1 MSVVV
6 SDERQ
11 IRCCTRCLAIYRKD
25 VAFCPS
31 DGGEITFVD
40 DDPLIGTDLEHY
52 VIEALI
58 GEGAMGRVYRA
69 HHKTLAH
76 KQYALKVLIGDL
88 ASTQA
93 MRMRFVNEAKSAGQ
107 LSHPNVVSVVDFGR
121 SSAGLIYLVM
131 ELVNGTSLSTMIEAG
146 PIEPMRAA
154 KLARDVAAGLQHAHG
169 LGLIHRDL
177 KPENVIVVAGTDGE
191 IPRVVDFGIAL
202 SIDRTDMRLTS
213 TGMAMGTPAYVAP
226 EQVSGNEIDAR
237 ADQYALGVT
246 LYECLTGGRLPFMGE
261 PMDVV
266 TAKIGNEAPALAER
280 MPEGVEVPP
289 GLARIVQK
297 MVARRPKLRFDD
309 LAEVIEALDRWINS
323 RGVDTDVLAQLPPR
337 RRRGAIVAVAV
348 LAVAGTATVWVV
360 TRPAAPSS
368 STAPTPSSPAP
379 KVAVAAAPPA
389 PGGTAPIADP
399 RAPTADPQ
407 APIADPQAPTTD
419 PQAPIADPPAVVDD
433 PPTPTV
439 RPSGRRTTRGKPVA
453 LTKARDRKGA
463 KVTVATATP
472 PALPASPPT
481 PIPAPP
487 RPAPEVPLQAHVL
500 GVDVQGS
507 LSQAVIQRAVDRVR
521 PAVERCTASGSP
533 HTVRMQFTIDESRRA
548 HGVRGSGSTQ
558 ASVACLVTALGGVR
572 TEAAP
577 DTGDTEVVVR
587 ISFGTRS

>member
-6 SDERQ
+6 SEERQ

-31 DGGEITFVD
+31 DGGEIEFVD
-40 DDPLIGTDLEHY
+40 HDPLLGTDLEHY
-52 VIEALI
+52 VIDALL

-76 KQYALKVLIGDL
+76 KQFALKVLLGDL

-131 ELVNGTSLSTMIEAG
+131 ELVDGIPLSTMIEAG
-146 PIEPMRAA
+146 PLEPMRAA

-177 KPENVIVVAGTDGE
+177 KPENVIVVSRPDGE
-191 IPRVVDFGIAL
+191 VPRVVDFGIAL
-202 SIDRTDMRLTS
+202 SIERTDVRLTS

-246 LYECLTGGRLPFMGE
+246 LYECLTGGRLPFMGD

-266 TAKIGNEAPALAER
+266 AAKIGNEAPALAEQ
-280 MPEGVEVPP
+280 MPEGTEVPP

-309 LAEVIEALDRWINS
+309 LGEVIEALDRWINS
-323 RGVDTDVLAQLPPR
+323 RGVDTDVLTQPPPPK
-337 RRRGAIVAVAV
+337 RRRGAVVAVAL
-348 LAVAGTATVWVV
+348 LAVAGTATAWVV
-360 TRPAAPSS
+360 TRPPAASS
-368 STAPTPSSPAP
+368 NTAATTSPAPAPAP

-389 PGGTAPIADP
+389 PIETAPA
-399 RAPTADPQ
+399 APTET
-407 APIADPQAPTTD
+407 APP
-419 PQAPIADPPAVVDD
+419 APIADPPVPLDDPPAPVED
-433 PPTPTV
+433 PPTPKV
-439 RPSGRRTTRGKPVA
+439 RPSGRRTSRGKPVTT
-453 LTKARDRKGA
+453 TKARDRKI
-463 KVTVATATP
+463 VTVAAATP
-472 PALPASPPT
+472 APPSLPSGPT
-481 PIPAPP
+481 PPITAPP
-487 RPAPEVPLQAHVL
+487 RPDPEIPLQARVL

-558 ASVACLVTALGGVR
+558 ASVACLASALGGVR

-577 DTGDTEVVVR
+577 DTGDVEVVVR